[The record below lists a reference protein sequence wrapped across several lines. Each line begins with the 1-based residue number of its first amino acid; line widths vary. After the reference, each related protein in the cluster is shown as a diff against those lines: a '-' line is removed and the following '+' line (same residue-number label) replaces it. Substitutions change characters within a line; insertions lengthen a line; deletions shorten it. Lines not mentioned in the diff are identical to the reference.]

1 MSRKVKSVSF
11 LKGEHREIVEADSR
25 TGKFLLKYNVYGKYG
40 STRLVSRSYNLYR
53 FVTHEQVKDCDPVL
67 TLESGDKIRVYHG
80 GDQTQMLAQAAGL
93 IERHDKTQTL
103 RKSLLE
109 KVKKNSLK
117 EGQDVEERRESFA
130 YNLDFVF
137 DDDDYDGIF

>member
-1 MSRKVKSVSF
+1 M
-11 LKGEHREIVEADSR
+11 
-25 TGKFLLKYNVYGKYG
+25 
-40 STRLVSRSYNLYR
+40 
-53 FVTHEQVKDCDPVL
+53 L